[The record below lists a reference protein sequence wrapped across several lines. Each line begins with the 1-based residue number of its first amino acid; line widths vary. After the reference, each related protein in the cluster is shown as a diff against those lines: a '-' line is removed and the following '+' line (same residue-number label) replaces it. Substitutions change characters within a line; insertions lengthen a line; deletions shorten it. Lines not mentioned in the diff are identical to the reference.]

1 MYCLLQAVRRGVP
14 KFDQKIILLGVLLGK
29 TSSMTFLDD
38 TCDFK
43 LYYMFFTG

>member
-1 MYCLLQAVRRGVP
+1 MCLPTYCLLGVP
-14 KFDQKIILLGVLLGK
+14 KFDQKIILLGILLGK

-43 LYYMFFTG
+43 PYYMFFTG